1 MTNRWV
7 RCRRTEEGGK
17 VDRCVRGAAAI
28 PIVEKEAVTR
38 RVEDVLVWCNGSGTY
53 MELVCVKSASWRRQ
67 ARKICQG

>member
-28 PIVEKEAVTR
+28 PIVETEAVTR
-38 RVEDVLVWCNGSGTY
+38 RVEDVLVWCNGSGT
-53 MELVCVKSASWRRQ
+53 
-67 ARKICQG
+67 